1 MLSKKLELAINEQIK
16 NEMDSAYLYLSMA
29 AYFDSISLPGFA
41 HWMRIQFGE
50 EQGHALKFFK
60 YIYERGGRVILQ
72 AIDQPQS
79 EFSSP
84 LAVFE
89 QTLAHEQKVTA
100 LINDLYARAVQ
111 ENDYATQVFMQWF
124 ISEQVEEE
132 DNATQIIELLRRV
145 GDKGQGLIMLDREL
159 ARRGGD

>member
-1 MLSKKLELAINEQIK
+1 MLNHKLEQTINEQIK
-16 NEMDSAYLYLSMA
+16 NELYSAYLYLSMA
-29 AYFDSISLPGFA
+29 AYFDSINLPGFA
-41 HWMRIQFGE
+41 HWMRVQFGE
-50 EQGHALKFFK
+50 EQGHALKFYK
-60 YIYERGGRVILQ
+60 YVYERGGRVTLQ

-89 QTLAHEQKVTA
+89 QTLEHERKVTA
-100 LINDLYARAVQ
+100 LINNLYALAAQ

-124 ISEQVEEE
+124 VSEQVEEE
-132 DNATQIIELLRRV
+132 DNATQIVELLRRV
-145 GDKGQGLIMLDREL
+145 GDKGQGLILLDREL